1 MKIKAAVTYNKGVF
15 TLDNEVELDNVKA
28 NEVLVK
34 VVASGV
40 CHTDV
45 CARDQEV
52 PFPLP
57 GILGHEGSGIV
68 EKAGDKVKDLKKGD
82 HVVLAYSTC
91 GHCDNCL
98 KGHPGSCDKMN
109 ELNFGGRLE
118 DGTTRLHKAEQPI
131 SIFFGQSSFATYA
144 VANEKNVVKVDP
156 DVDIS
161 LLGPLGCGIMT
172 GSGTVLNKLK
182 PEVGSTIAIYGAG
195 AVGLSALMA
204 AKIAGCTKIIAVDI
218 FDNRLDLAKELGA
231 THVVNGAK
239 ADTVEEILKITNNKG
254 TTYAVETCGVPE
266 VFMNAL
272 HALGTSGTVAQVAVS
287 TGPVILDLNFDVMW
301 FSKTIVGVIEGDSIA
316 KIFIPQL
323 IEYYKNGQFPFD
335 KLVKFYDLKDID
347 QAFADSANGATI
359 KPILRMPQ

>member
-1 MKIKAAVTYNKGVF
+1 MIINAAVTYNKGAF
-15 TLDNEVELDNVKA
+15 TFDEVELDNVKP

-68 EKAGDKVKDLKKGD
+68 EKVGENVKELKKGD

-91 GHCDNCL
+91 GHCEHCL
-98 KGHPGSCDKMN
+98 QAHPGSCDKMN

-144 VANEKNVVKVDP
+144 VANERNVIKVDP
-156 DVDIS
+156 DVDIA

-204 AKIAGCTKIIAVDI
+204 AKIAGCTKIIAVDV
-218 FDNRLDLAKELGA
+218 FDNRLNLAKELGA
-231 THVVNGAK
+231 THVVNSKK
-239 ADTVEEILKITNNKG
+239 ADTVKAILDITNNKG
-254 TTYAVETCGVPE
+254 TTYAVETSGVPQ
-266 VFMNAL
+266 VFMDGL
-272 HALGTSGTVAQVAVS
+272 HALGINGTIAQVAVS
-287 TGPVILDLNFDVMW
+287 RGPITLDLNFDVMW
-301 FSKTIVGVIEGDSIA
+301 FSKTIVGVIEGDSVA
-316 KIFIPQL
+316 KVFIPQL
-323 IEYYKNGQFPFD
+323 VEYYKNGQFPLD
-335 KLVKFYDLKDID
+335 KLVKFYDFKHID
-347 QAFADSANGATI
+347 QAFADSANGTTI

>member
-1 MKIKAAVTYNKGVF
+1 MKINAAVTYDQGQF
-15 TLDNEVELDNVKA
+15 TFDDIELDDVKS

-34 VVASGV
+34 IAASGV

-45 CARDQEV
+45 CGRDQEV

-57 GILGHEGSGIV
+57 GLLGHEGSGIV
-68 EKAGDKVKDLKKGD
+68 EKVGNKVRDLKIGD

-98 KGHPGSCDKMN
+98 QGHPGSCDKMN
-109 ELNFGGRLE
+109 ELNFGGRME

-131 SIFFGQSSFATYA
+131 SVFFGQSSFATYA
-144 VANEKNVVKVDP
+144 VANEKNVIKVDP

-161 LLGPLGCGIMT
+161 LLGPLGCGIST
-172 GSGTVLNKLK
+172 GAGTVLNKLR
-182 PEVGSTIAIYGAG
+182 PAAGSTIAIYGTG

-218 FDNRLDLAKELGA
+218 FDHRLELAKELGA
-231 THVVNGAK
+231 TDVINSAK
-239 ADTVEEILKITNNKG
+239 SDIVEEILKITNNKG
-254 TTYAVETCGVPE
+254 TTYAVETSGVPE
-266 VFMNAL
+266 VFISAL

-287 TGPVILDLNFDVMW
+287 RGPITLDLNFDVMW
-301 FSKTIVGVIEGDSIA
+301 PSKTIVGVIEGDAIA

-323 IEYYKNGQFPFD
+323 VEYYKNGQFPFD
-335 KLVKFYDLKDID
+335 KLVKFYDFNDID
-347 QAFADSANGATI
+347 KAFADSANGTTI